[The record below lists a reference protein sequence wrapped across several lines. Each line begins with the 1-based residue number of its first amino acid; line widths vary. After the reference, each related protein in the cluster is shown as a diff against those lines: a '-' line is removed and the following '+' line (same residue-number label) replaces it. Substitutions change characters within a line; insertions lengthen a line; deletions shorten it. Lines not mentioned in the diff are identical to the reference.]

1 MQKLVFFLSLFLIV
15 SCGVQ
20 KNINQDPYV
29 GSYEITVFEVYNFG
43 DIELFLE
50 INKEADA
57 YVASIKPRNPD
68 QQVEF
73 EIEGTTLDEGVFTIE
88 AYASGYDIYFE
99 ISIDE
104 DAVSG
109 SLMGMFDLEGSRI
122 NK

>member
-1 MQKLVFFLSLFLIV
+1 MQKLVSFLSLFLVI

-20 KNINQDPYV
+20 KNINQDLYV
-29 GSYEITVFEVYNFG
+29 GSYEITVFEVDNFG

-50 INKEADA
+50 IKKEADA
-57 YVASIKPRNPD
+57 YLASIKPQNPD
-68 QQVEF
+68 QEVEF
-73 EIEGTTLDEGVFTIE
+73 EIQGTTLDECVFTIE

>member
-29 GSYEITVFEVYNFG
+29 GSYEITVFEVDNFG

-50 INKEADA
+50 INQEADA

-73 EIEGTTLDEGVFTIE
+73 EIE

>member
-29 GSYEITVFEVYNFG
+29 GSYEITVFEVDNFG

-50 INKEADA
+50 IKKEADA
-57 YVASIKPRNPD
+57 YLASIKPQNPD
-68 QQVEF
+68 QEVEF
-73 EIEGTTLDEGVFTIE
+73 EIQGTTLDEGVFTIE

-99 ISIDE
+99 ISIYE